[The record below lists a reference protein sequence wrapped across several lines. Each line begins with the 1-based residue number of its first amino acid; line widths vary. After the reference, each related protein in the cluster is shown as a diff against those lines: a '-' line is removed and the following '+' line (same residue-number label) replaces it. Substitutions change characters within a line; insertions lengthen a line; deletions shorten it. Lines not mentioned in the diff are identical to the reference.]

1 MESETLM
8 QLLDELATLGEIAK
22 SLKCRISKT
31 IIELKI
37 NELQNIAEILLSIEL
52 E

>member
-1 MESETLM
+1 M
-8 QLLDELATLGEIAK
+8 QLLDEVATLREIAK

-37 NELQNIAEILLSIEL
+37 NELQSIVETLLSVEL